1 MTPMKFPGLPSWTL
15 PAGLLLLAVAAVVMA
30 GKVTERWLLEN
41 QQAERVDGLTRELT
55 TNQLAL
61 QATGAALTS
70 EKVARQHL
78 ASALEEE
85 RLAQLEAER
94 RHQAMS
100 AAYTDLLAK
109 QEQLEHE
116 NPDVKA
122 WADQPVPAGV
132 SRLLSDARAHYRD
145 QDRDGGADAA
155 PGQPAAHPAAGAQPP
170 D

>member
-1 MTPMKFPGLPSWTL
+1 MTIRPLPSWLL
-15 PAGLLLLAVAAVVMA
+15 PAGVLLLAVVAIATV
-30 GKVTERWLLEN
+30 GKVTERWLLES
-41 QQAERVDGLTRELT
+41 QQAERVDGLQQDLT
-55 TNQLAL
+55 VQRLAL

-70 EKVARQHL
+70 EKTARQQL
-78 ASALEEE
+78 SVALLDE
-85 RLAQLEAER
+85 RQAQLETAK

-100 AAYTDLLAK
+100 QAYTELLAK

-145 QDRDGGADAA
+145 QDRDGETDAA
-155 PGQPAAHPAAGAQPP
+155 AGQPAADPAAGTQPP

>member
-1 MTPMKFPGLPSWTL
+1 MTIRPLPSWLL
-15 PAGLLLLAVAAVVMA
+15 PAGLLLLAVVAIATV
-30 GKVTERWLLEN
+30 GKVTERWLLES
-41 QQAERVDGLTRELT
+41 QQAERVDGLQQDLT
-55 TNQLAL
+55 VQRLAL

-70 EKVARQHL
+70 ETTARQQL
-78 ASALEEE
+78 SVALLDE
-85 RLAQLEAER
+85 RQAQLETAK

-100 AAYTDLLAK
+100 EAYTELLAK

-145 QDRDGGADAA
+145 QDRDGETDAA
-155 PGQPAAHPAAGAQPP
+155 TGQPAADPAAGTQPP